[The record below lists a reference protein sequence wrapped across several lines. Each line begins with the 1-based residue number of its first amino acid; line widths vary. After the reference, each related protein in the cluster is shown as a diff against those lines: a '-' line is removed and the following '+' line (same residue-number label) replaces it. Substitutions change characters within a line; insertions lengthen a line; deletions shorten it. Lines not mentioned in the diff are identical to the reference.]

1 MILIRWFGG
10 KNLNHI
16 TNNMKKIILYIGALI
31 FICGTWMG
39 CKREADYIG
48 LSVSP
53 YISNF
58 DLRKLFKN
66 ADLSLTN
73 ENLGGADFIKGVVIS
88 NFAGNNTP
96 AGLLV
101 IQNSRIAGSGID
113 SLRGIAINIGS
124 EASKYIPGDSVHIR
138 VTGSTMKRVNGI
150 LQITGVTPSNIEKKA
165 VGRNIITRAV
175 NTASL
180 ASRPEFYEST
190 LITISKGNVEPL
202 PASGEKIV
210 GNKTIND
217 GYGSAIVHTE
227 ITATFAN
234 EDLTQ
239 FADFTGIV
247 FTTNTGPQLWPR
259 TFDDVFPLAII
270 KPSALVITGYL
281 IDPTGP
287 DNNYEY
293 IQFKATRDIDFGTT
307 PYSIVTCNNA
317 GILAAPATGW
327 ALGGVRTYKFNI
339 TSGTV
344 KKGQFCYVGG
354 NKNIWGAGSTAI
366 SSAVWISST
375 QYSNVNSVDF
385 GTATAN
391 LLANSGNVAGVAVFE
406 GIKVDGNSI
415 PLDVIMY
422 GGNGAVY
429 SAGPPEAGYRITNTD
444 KYSTIQNRKAV
455 AFYGAGTNT
464 SKFGFPGT
472 TTMFTMLG
480 GIYDAK
486 TGLWSTGRTAQ
497 FITLAATS
505 PLSAI
510 ETATGFTTI
519 VN

>member
-1 MILIRWFGG
+1 
-10 KNLNHI
+10 
-16 TNNMKKIILYIGALI
+16 MKKIILYISAIIL
-31 FICGTWMG
+31 FCGTWIG
-39 CKREADYIG
+39 CKRETDYVG
-48 LSVSP
+48 VSVSP

-66 ADLSLTN
+66 ADLTLNT

-88 NFAGNNTP
+88 NQAANNTP
-96 AGLLV
+96 SGLLIV
-101 IQNSRIAGSGID
+101 QNSRIAGSGID
-113 SLRGIAINIGS
+113 SLRGMAINIG
-124 EASKYIPGDSVHIR
+124 ADAAKFVPGDSVHVR
-138 VTGSTMKRVNGI
+138 VTGATLKKVSGM
-150 LQITGVTPSNIEKKA
+150 LQLSGVLASNIEKKA
-165 VGRNIITRAV
+165 SGRPIITRAV
-175 NTASL
+175 STASL
-180 ASRPEFYEST
+180 TSRPEFYEST
-190 LITISKGNVEPL
+190 LITISKGNVNPV
-202 PASGEKIV
+202 PATGEKLV

-217 GYGSAIVHTE
+217 GYGTATLHTE
-227 ITATFAN
+227 TTATFAN
-234 EDLTQ
+234 EELTP

-247 FTTNTGPQLWPR
+247 FNTPTGPQLWPR
-259 TFDDVFPLAII
+259 IFDDVFPLAVI

-281 IDPTGP
+281 TDPSGP

-293 IQFKATRDIDFGTT
+293 IQFKATRDIDFAAT

-317 GILAAPATGW
+317 GILVAPATGW
-327 ALGGVRTYKFNI
+327 ALGGVRTYKINI
-339 TSGTV
+339 TRGTV

-354 NKNIWGAGSTAI
+354 NKNIWGSGSTDI

-375 QYSNVNSVDF
+375 QYSTVNGADF

-391 LLANSGNVAGVAVFE
+391 LLANSGNVAGIAVFE
-406 GIKVDGNSI
+406 GTKVDGNSI

-464 SKFGFPGT
+464 SKFSFPST
-472 TTMFTMLG
+472 TGNFTTLG
-480 GIYDAK
+480 GVYDAK

-497 FITLAATS
+497 FIALTGSSA
-505 PLSAI
+505 LSTI

>member
-1 MILIRWFGG
+1 LFGG

-16 TNNMKKIILYIGALI
+16 KNNMKKIILYISAIIL
-31 FICGTWMG
+31 FCGTWMG
-39 CKREADYIG
+39 CKRETDYIG
-48 LSVSP
+48 VTVSP

-66 ADLSLTN
+66 ADLTLNN

-88 NFAGNNTP
+88 NFTGNNTP
-96 AGLLV
+96 AGLLI

-113 SLRGIAINIGS
+113 SLRGIAINIGTD
-124 EASKYIPGDSVHIR
+124 AAKYIPGDSVHVRI
-138 VTGSTMKRVNGI
+138 TGSTLKKVSGM
-150 LQITGVTPSNIEKKA
+150 LQLSGVLASNIEKKA
-165 VGRNIITRAV
+165 SGRTIITRAV

-180 ASRPEFYEST
+180 VSRPEFYEST
-190 LITISKGNVEPL
+190 LITVSKGNVDPV
-202 PASGEKIV
+202 PASGEKVV
-210 GNKTIND
+210 GNKNIND
-217 GYGSAIVHTE
+217 GYGTAVVHTE
-227 ITATFAN
+227 TGASFAS
-234 EDLTQ
+234 EEVTP

-247 FTTNTGPQLWPR
+247 FNTTSGPQVWPR
-259 TFDDVFPLAII
+259 TFDDIFPLAVI

-281 IDPTGP
+281 TDPSGA

-293 IQFKATRDIDFGTT
+293 IQFKATRDIDFAVT

-327 ALGGVRTYKFNI
+327 ALGGVRTYKINI
-339 TSGTV
+339 TTGTV

-354 NKNIWGAGSTAI
+354 NKNIWGAGSTSI

-375 QYSNVNSVDF
+375 QYSTVNSVDF

-391 LLANSGNVAGVAVFE
+391 LLANSGNVAGVAVFD

-455 AFYGAGTNT
+455 AFYGAGSNT
-464 SKFGFPGT
+464 SKFAFPTNTGN
-472 TTMFTMLG
+472 FTMLG
-480 GIYDAK
+480 GVYDAK

-497 FITLAATS
+497 FITLTATS
-505 PLSAI
+505 PLSTI
-510 ETATGFTTI
+510 ETAAGFTTL

>member
-1 MILIRWFGG
+1 
-10 KNLNHI
+10 
-16 TNNMKKIILYIGALI
+16 MKKIFIYTSALI
-31 FICGTWMG
+31 LFCSIWLG
-39 CKREADYIG
+39 CKRESDYVKV
-48 LSVSP
+48 SVSP

-66 ADLSLTN
+66 ADLSLNT

-88 NFAGNNTP
+88 NYTGSNTP

-124 EASKYIPGDSVHIR
+124 EASKYIPGDSVHVKIS
-138 VTGSTMKRVNGI
+138 GSTLTRISGI
-150 LQITGVTPSNIEKKA
+150 LQITGVSPTNIEKKA
-165 VGRNIITRAV
+165 TGRNIITRAV

-180 ASRPEFYEST
+180 TSRPQFYEST
-190 LITISKGNVEPL
+190 LITISKGNVDPV
-202 PASGEKIV
+202 PATGEKVV

-217 GYGSAIVHTE
+217 GFGSAVVHTE
-227 ITATFAN
+227 ASAVFAN
-234 EDLTQ
+234 QDLTQ

-247 FTTNTGPQLWPR
+247 FTTATGPQVWPR
-259 TFDDVFPLAII
+259 TFDDIFPLAVI

-281 IDPTGP
+281 TDPTGA

-293 IQFKATRDIDFGTT
+293 IQFKATRDINFATT

-327 ALGGVRTYKFNI
+327 ALGGVRTYKINI

-344 KKGQFCYVGG
+344 RKGQFCYVGG
-354 NKNIWGAGSTAI
+354 NKNIWGAGTTDI
-366 SSAVWISST
+366 SSAVWLSST

-385 GTATAN
+385 GTATSN
-391 LLANSGNVAGVAVFE
+391 LLANSGNVAGIAVFE
-406 GIKVDGNSI
+406 GIRVDGNSI

-444 KYSTIQNRKAV
+444 KYSTIQNRKTV

-464 SKFGFPGT
+464 SKFAFPTNAGN
-472 TTMFTMLG
+472 FTHLG
-480 GIYDAK
+480 GVYDAK
-486 TGLWSTGRTAQ
+486 TGLWSTGRAAQ
-497 FITLAATS
+497 FITLTTTS
-505 PLSAI
+505 PLSVI
-510 ETATGFTTI
+510 ETPAGFTTI

>member
-1 MILIRWFGG
+1 
-10 KNLNHI
+10 
-16 TNNMKKIILYIGALI
+16 MKKIILYIGTLI

-39 CKREADYIG
+39 CKRETDYIG
-48 LSVSP
+48 VTVSP

-66 ADLSLTN
+66 ADVTLNN
-73 ENLGGADFIKGVVIS
+73 ENLGGADFVKGVVIS
-88 NFAGNNTP
+88 NQAGGNLP
-96 AGLLV
+96 AGLL
-101 IQNSRIAGSGID
+101 ILQNSRIAGNGID
-113 SLRGIAINIGS
+113 SLRGIAINLGTD
-124 EASKYIPGDSVHIR
+124 AAKYIPGDSVHVRI
-138 VTGSTMKRVNGI
+138 TGSTLKRINGI
-150 LQITGVTPSNIEKKA
+150 LQLTGVAASNIEKKA
-165 VGRNIITRAV
+165 SGRNIITRAV
-175 NTASL
+175 NSASL
-180 ASRPEFYEST
+180 AGRPEFYEST
-190 LITISKGNVEPL
+190 LITISKGNVEPV
-202 PASGEKIV
+202 PASGESV
-210 GNKTIND
+210 AGNKVIND
-217 GYGSAIVHTE
+217 GYGSTTVHTE
-227 ITATFAN
+227 TSAAFAN
-234 EDLTQ
+234 QELTP

-247 FTTNTGPQLWPR
+247 FKTATGLQLWPR
-259 TFDDVFPLAII
+259 TFDDIFPLAVI

-281 IDPTGP
+281 TDPNGA

-293 IQFKATRDIDFGTT
+293 IQFKATRDIDFAVT
-307 PYSIVTCNNA
+307 PFSVVTCNNA

-327 ALGGVRTYKFNI
+327 ALGGVRTYKINI
-339 TSGTV
+339 TTGTV

-354 NKNIWGAGSTAI
+354 NKNIWGSGSTNI

-375 QYSNVNSVDF
+375 QYSTVNSMDF

-391 LLANSGNVAGVAVFE
+391 LLANSGNVAGVAVFD

-429 SAGPPEAGYRITNTD
+429 AAGPPEAGYRITNTD

-464 SKFGFPGT
+464 SKFAFPSNAGN
-472 TTMFTMLG
+472 FTMLG
-480 GIYDAK
+480 GVYDTK

-497 FITLAATS
+497 FITLTATS
-505 PLSAI
+505 PLSTI